1 MTQSITPEELKGIW
15 EAALACTPGN
25 LDTVPNP
32 SNEYGGKEDDG
43 YYECPFCHG
52 EGSVDGI
59 TYTNFDRVAIGVQF
73 FGIGDEPKQY
83 ENYFRA
89 IPPAVAAAMVQEIR
103 ALKGA
108 LGRTAEALGWFLEDS
123 RFCVGVGGNPN
134 VVESMIAKAREIYN
148 ESRATQK
155 GTSDV

>member
-1 MTQSITPEELKGIW
+1 MTLTDTTLAEI
-15 EAALACTPGN
+15 EAAARAATEGN

-32 SNEYGGKEDDG
+32 PNEYGGKEDDG

-108 LGRTAEALGWFLEDS
+108 LGRAAEALGWFLEDS
-123 RFCVGVGGNPN
+123 RFRVGVGGNPN
-134 VVESMIAKAREIYN
+134 VVESMIAEAREIYN

>member
-1 MTQSITPEELKGIW
+1 MTLTDTTLAEI
-15 EAALACTPGN
+15 EAAARAATEGN

-89 IPPAVAAAMVQEIR
+89 IPPAVAAAMAGEIR
-103 ALKGA
+103 ALRSMLA
-108 LGRTAEALGWFLEDS
+108 LVPPEYMKALLYIQETAPL
-123 RFCVGVGGNPN
+123 
-134 VVESMIAKAREIYN
+134 M
-148 ESRATQK
+148 K